1 MRRKNNKP
9 AKIFPKSQQ
18 KTIDK
23 SLTLA
28 HSLPIFHA
36 KLNSLNYEYSSNDD
50 QHDYDH
56 YHLRVV
62 RVSIAKTNQ
71 EKPATSGFFCRK
83 IYNITLLSLRRN
95 YASS

>member
-18 KTIDK
+18 KIIDK

-28 HSLPIFHA
+28 HSLSIFHA
-36 KLNSLNYEYSSNDD
+36 KYEYSSNDD
-50 QHDYDH
+50 HHDYDH

-71 EKPATSGFFCRK
+71 EKPAISGLFCRK
-83 IYNITLLSLRRN
+83 IYNIILLSFRRN

>member
-36 KLNSLNYEYSSNDD
+36 KLNS
-50 QHDYDH
+50 
-56 YHLRVV
+56 
-62 RVSIAKTNQ
+62 
-71 EKPATSGFFCRK
+71 
-83 IYNITLLSLRRN
+83 
-95 YASS
+95 